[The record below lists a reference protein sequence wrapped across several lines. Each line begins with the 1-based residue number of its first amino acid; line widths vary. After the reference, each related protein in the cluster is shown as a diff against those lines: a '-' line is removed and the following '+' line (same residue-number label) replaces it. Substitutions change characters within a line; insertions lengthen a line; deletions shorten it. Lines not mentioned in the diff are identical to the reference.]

1 MIPRHWSEVR
11 LNLRNI
17 TLTPLMY
24 IGHSLYIKVPIFSG
38 KSGITWPST
47 LVKFDKDFIAYFIG
61 EILKKLIP
69 LHPDKLEEI
78 CTEALEFYREEWN
91 IYQAENGG
99 DREPDNPNTSFGVY
113 PKDEK

>member
-1 MIPRHWSEVR
+1 METRHWTEVR

-24 IGHSLYIKVPIFSG
+24 IGHSRYIKIPVSYKRAEIQYQ
-38 KSGITWPST
+38 ST
-47 LVKFDKDFIAYFIG
+47 LVKFDKGFISYFIG
-61 EILKKLIP
+61 ELLKKLIP

-78 CTEALEFYREEWN
+78 LSESLEYYREEWN

-99 DREPDNPNTSFGVY
+99 DREPDDRKKSTEVFC
-113 PKDEK
+113 DEDE